1 MDDREIAELLHRLES
16 AASQQAW
23 EEFLEAYSGV
33 MLQVVRLFERDPDHV
48 SDCFLYVCEELSR
61 GSFRRLRRYKSG
73 GPASFSTWL
82 RAVVRHLCLDWHRRE
97 FGRERVFRSVERLSA
112 LEQEVF
118 TCRYRHGLSAEE
130 ILRNLQSRFP
140 RLDRRAVDGA
150 LERIERVLTPRQRW
164 LLAVESS
171 ATVSLSDGPLA
182 DDLVLTQVA
191 DPSPSAESVAA
202 LSEQRGR
209 LARALRKLPAP
220 ERVLL
225 RLRFA
230 EDLTLEQVG
239 RITGLGDAQTVDRH
253 IRKILSRLQEEMKA
267 M

>member
-1 MDDREIAELLHRLES
+1 MDNQEIAELLRRLQG
-16 AASQQAW
+16 AGSQQAW
-23 EEFLEAYSGV
+23 EQFLETYSAV
-33 MLQVVRLFERDPDHV
+33 ILQVVKLFERDPDHV
-48 SDCFLYVCEELSR
+48 SDCFLYVCEQLSKQ
-61 GSFRRLRRYKSG
+61 GFRRLRRYHSG

-97 FGRERVFRSVERLSA
+97 FGRERVYRSVERLSA

-118 TCRYRHGLSAEE
+118 TCRYRRGLSAEE
-130 ILRNLQSRFP
+130 MLPNLQSRFP
-140 RLDRRAVDGA
+140 RLDRPAVEGA

-164 LLAVESS
+164 LLAAESS
-171 ATVSLSDGPLA
+171 DTVSLNDGPVAA
-182 DDLVLTQVA
+182 DPISTQVP
-191 DPSPSAESVAA
+191 DPSPNAESEAA
-202 LSEQRGR
+202 LSEQRAQ

-253 IRKILSRLQEEMKA
+253 IRKILSRLQGEMEAK
-267 M
+267 